1 MKREVIAKL
10 HTTFESIVQ
19 VEPDT
24 GTEFWF
30 ARDLQDLLG
39 YASWRNFEAIVE
51 KAITACKNSGY
62 EAQDHFAR
70 VSKMVGIGS
79 GAEREIDDFAL
90 NRYACYLIA
99 QNGDPK
105 KPEIAFAQTYF
116 AIQTRRMELIE
127 QRLAEVE
134 RLSARKQLT
143 EAESELSELVF
154 ERGGDNQSIARIRS
168 LGDHALFGIRTQA
181 MKERLGIAKNKPL
194 ADVLPTIT
202 IKAKDFATEVTNFN
216 VRKDDLIGE
225 FAITKE
231 HVRNNKAV
239 RELMVER
246 GIKPEDLPPAED
258 IKKVERRVHKDT
270 QSLPEQSDKLSNND

>member
-1 MKREVIAKL
+1 MKREVITQL

-19 VEPDT
+19 VEPET
-24 GTEFWF
+24 GGEFWF
-30 ARDLQDLLG
+30 ARDLQGLLG
-39 YASWRNFEAIVE
+39 YAKWENFTNAIDR
-51 KAITACKNSGY
+51 AIISCKNANYNPS
-62 EAQDHFAR
+62 DHFLAVR
-70 VSKMVGIGS
+70 KKVALGS
-79 GAEREIDDFAL
+79 GAEREINDYAL

-134 RLSARKQLT
+134 RIAARKQLA

-154 ERGGDNQSIARIRS
+154 ERGGDDQSIARIRS
-168 LGDHALFGIRTQA
+168 QGDQALFGIRTQA
-181 MKERLGIAKNKPL
+181 MKDRLGIPRSKPL

-216 VRKDDLIGE
+216 VRRDDLQGE
-225 FAITKE
+225 GAITHE
-231 HVRNNKAV
+231 HVRNNTAV
-239 RELMVER
+239 RDLLVER
-246 GIKPEDLPPAED
+246 GIKPEELPAEED
-258 IKKVERRVHKDT
+258 IKKVERRVDGEIKK
-270 QSLPEQSDKLSNND
+270 LPGSTDRLGG

>member
-1 MKREVIAKL
+1 
-10 HTTFESIVQ
+10 
-19 VEPDT
+19 
-24 GTEFWF
+24 
-30 ARDLQDLLG
+30 
-39 YASWRNFEAIVE
+39 
-51 KAITACKNSGY
+51 
-62 EAQDHFAR
+62 
-70 VSKMVGIGS
+70 
-79 GAEREIDDFAL
+79 IDDFAL

-134 RLSARKQLT
+134 RLAARKQLT

-154 ERGGDNQSIARIRS
+154 ERGGDSQSIARIRS
-168 LGDHALFGIRTQA
+168 QGDHALFGIRTQA
-181 MKERLGIAKNKPL
+181 MKDRLGIARSKPL

-216 VRKDDLIGE
+216 VRKEDLQGE
-225 FAITKE
+225 AAITGE
-231 HVRNNKAV
+231 HVRNNSAV
-239 RELMVER
+239 RDLLVDR

-258 IKKVERRVHKDT
+258 IK
-270 QSLPEQSDKLSNND
+270 

>member
-1 MKREVIAKL
+1 MKREVIAQL
-10 HTTFESIVQ
+10 HSTFEDIVQ
-19 VEPDT
+19 TEPDT
-24 GTEFWF
+24 GGEFWF
-30 ARDLQDLLG
+30 ARDLQGLLG
-39 YASWRNFEAIVE
+39 YASWRNFEAIVH
-51 KAITACKNSGY
+51 KAQTACQNAGY
-62 EAQDHFAR
+62 DASDHFAQ

-79 GAEREIDDFAL
+79 GAEREIDDYAL

-134 RLSARKQLT
+134 RLAARKQLT

-168 LGDHALFGIRTQA
+168 SGDNALFGIRTQA

-202 IKAKDFATEVTNFN
+202 IKAKDFVTEVTNFN
-216 VRKDDLIGE
+216 VRKDGLIGE
-225 FAITKE
+225 SAITQE
-231 HVRNNKAV
+231 HVRNNTAI
-239 RELMVER
+239 RELMVNR

-258 IKKVERRVHKDT
+258 IKKVERRVNKDT
-270 QSLPEQSDKLSNND
+270 QNLPNQSDKLTNND

>member
-1 MKREVIAKL
+1 MKREVIAEL
-10 HTTFESIVQ
+10 HTNFESIVQ
-19 VEPDT
+19 IEPDS
-24 GTEFWF
+24 GSEFWF
-30 ARDLQDLLG
+30 ARDLQKLLG
-39 YASWRNFEAIVE
+39 YAKWENFAHAIERAV
-51 KAITACKNSGY
+51 ISCKNAGF
-62 EAQDHFAR
+62 EPLDHFLAVR
-70 VSKMVGIGS
+70 KKVPLGLGTQ
-79 GAEREIDDFAL
+79 REIDDYAL

-105 KPEIAFAQTYF
+105 KSEIAFAQNYF
-116 AIQTRRMELIE
+116 VLQTRKLELIE
-127 QRLAEVE
+127 KRLAEVE
-134 RLSARKQLT
+134 RLAARKQLT

-168 LGDHALFGIRTQA
+168 SGDNALFGIRTQI
-181 MKERLGIAKNKPL
+181 MKDRLGIAKNKPL

-225 FAITKE
+225 LAITKE
-231 HVRNNKAV
+231 HVRNNEAV

-258 IKKVERRVHKDT
+258 IKRVERRVNKDT
-270 QSLPEQSDKLSNND
+270 QSLPQQSDKLANNE